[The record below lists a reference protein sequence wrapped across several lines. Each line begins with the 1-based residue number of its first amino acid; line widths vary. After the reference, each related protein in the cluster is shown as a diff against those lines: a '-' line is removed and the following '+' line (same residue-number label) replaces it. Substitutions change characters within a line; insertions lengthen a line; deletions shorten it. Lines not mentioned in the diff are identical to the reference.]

1 MPILI
6 TLVAI
11 IVGTLLDEIETGL
24 VFGLIAGVASMQWLL
39 RTKLR
44 QQQELFKSALA
55 GYPRIKSQIL
65 RRAA

>member
-24 VFGLIAGVASMQWLL
+24 VIGLIAGVASMQWLL
-39 RTKLR
+39 WLMMFAAVAVTGKMALSLLR
-44 QQQELFKSALA
+44 DMKS
-55 GYPRIKSQIL
+55 S
-65 RRAA
+65 